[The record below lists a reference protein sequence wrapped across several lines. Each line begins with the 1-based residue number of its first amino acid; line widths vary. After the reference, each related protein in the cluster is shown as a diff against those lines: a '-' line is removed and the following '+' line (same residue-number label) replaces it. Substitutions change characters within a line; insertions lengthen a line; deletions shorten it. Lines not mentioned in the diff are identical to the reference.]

1 VAPIVGSILAP
12 WWSHALVDGT
22 LARMRAPDYLLD
34 QQTTAIIVTTADLSI
49 LYLNQAAEALLEVS
63 GHRLVGESLPR
74 VFYDET
80 TPAATLREVAHGGQ
94 AFTKRGASARTIGG
108 STVVVDYTISAML
121 DRVPTELLIEIQPL
135 DRLLRINRD
144 DHHVSVQETTRKL
157 IRGLAHEIKNP
168 LGGIRG
174 AAQLLQRE
182 LQSEHQRDYTRI
194 IIEEAD
200 RLRNLVDRMLGPS
213 QRPVLVG
220 VNVHHALERVVAL
233 LEAEA
238 PGRIKV
244 VRDYDPSLPEV
255 QADLEQLI
263 QALLNILRNAHQAL
277 EKTSAPTIELRTRI
291 IRQFTIGTVRHRLVL
306 RIDISDNGPGIPAEL
321 FDRMYYPM
329 ISGRADGSGLGLSI
343 AQSIVAH
350 HHGLIECESQ
360 PGATTFSIYLP
371 LEQPHGK

>member
-1 VAPIVGSILAP
+1 MTLFVGSILAP
-12 WWSHALVDGT
+12 CWPQALVDTT

-34 QQTTAIIVTTADLSI
+34 QQSTALIVTAADLSI

-63 GHRLVGESLPR
+63 GHRLLGEFLPR
-74 VFYDET
+74 VFHDD
-80 TPAATLREVAHGGQ
+80 ATLADTLLDVARGGQ
-94 AFTKRGASARTIGG
+94 AFTKRGASARTIAGAMI
-108 STVVVDYTISAML
+108 VVDYTVSAML
-121 DRVPTELLIEIQPL
+121 DRTPTELLIEIQPL

-144 DHHVSVQETTRKL
+144 DHHASVQETTRKL

-182 LQSEHQRDYTRI
+182 LPSEHQRDYTRI

-213 QRPVLVG
+213 QRPLLVA
-220 VNVHHALERVVAL
+220 VNVHHALEHVVAL
-233 LEAEA
+233 LQAEA
-238 PGRIKV
+238 PGRVTV

-255 QADLEQLI
+255 EADLEQLI
-263 QALLNILRNAHQAL
+263 QALLNVMRNAHQAL
-277 EKTSAPTIELRTRI
+277 EKSAAPTIVLRTRI
-291 IRQFTIGTVRHRLVL
+291 IRQFTIGAVRHRLVL
-306 RIDISDNGPGIPAEL
+306 RIDITDNGPGIPAEL
-321 FDRMYYPM
+321 LDRVYYPM

-343 AQSIVAH
+343 TQSIVAH

-360 PGATTFSIYLP
+360 PGITTFSLYLP